1 MSEEVGETE
10 VVEIISENDAA
21 ELVSPSP
28 EPVKKLFTQE
38 EATKAVLKE
47 RARAYE
53 KGKRDALMELEQ
65 QQAAP
70 VEKTTAAVVDTVNPE
85 ELRKL
90 AENAAEKMLEERSKK
105 QQEADLQARINNA
118 HTQVQAKLNEA
129 AERLPDLQTNIRQLD
144 PKDHEAASVIMVLAN
159 DMDNAADVLDSVFGD
174 EDLTD
179 RLVGYVEQGKFEKL
193 QRAIVKIND
202 SVSVKEERKSSAE
215 PLISVSPAK
224 RAKIQSGGTQSVSE
238 LRGNPKFR
246 M

>member
-1 MSEEVGETE
+1 MSAEVGETE
-10 VVEIISENDAA
+10 VVGAISEDVIA

-53 KGKRDALMELEQ
+53 KGKRDALMELDQ
-65 QQAAP
+65 QKSAP
-70 VEKTTAAVVDTVNPE
+70 VEKTAAVVDAVNPE

-105 QQEADLQARINNA
+105 QQEADLQARINSA
-118 HTQVQAKLNEA
+118 QAQVQAKLNEA
-129 AERLPDLQTNIRQLD
+129 EYRLPDLKANISQLD

-193 QRAIVKIND
+193 KRAIVKIND
-202 SVSVKEERKSSAE
+202 SVSAKESRKSSAE
-215 PLISVSPAK
+215 PLLSVNPAK
-224 RAKIQSGGTQSVSE
+224 RAKIQSGGSQSVSE
-238 LRGNPKFR
+238 LRSNPKFR
-246 M
+246 V